1 MAGESRATPKP
12 AEFRFPAALLG
23 AWGLYQL
30 LAGLYFI
37 FLRPS
42 FLPEDMRVS
51 GTSLEVVR
59 IAAPG
64 IEAWLQWVFAVLGGQ
79 MAAVGVLVISGA
91 MSIGRGRRPTRTE
104 VGAYAVAGAFSVVV
118 MSGVNFA
125 LVSDFRWLLV
135 APVILWL
142 AATIFL
148 GRWASGSA
156 SDGREE

>member
-1 MAGESRATPKP
+1 MAGQSRATPKP
-12 AEFRFPAALLG
+12 AEFRLPAALLG

-37 FLRPS
+37 FLRPG
-42 FLPEDMRVS
+42 FLPEDIRAS
-51 GTSLEVVR
+51 GTSLEAVR
-59 IAAPG
+59 SAAPG

-79 MAAVGVLVISGA
+79 MAAVGVLVMGGA
-91 MSIGRGRRPTRTE
+91 VSIWQGRRPKRTE

-135 APVILWL
+135 APVILWV
-142 AATIFL
+142 AAIISL
-148 GRWASGSA
+148 WRRAPGSA
-156 SDGREE
+156 LDGRRE